1 MRGGVQLRTYCAN
14 CVLVHRC
21 THIRLYGDVHCKS
34 QHLEV
39 FQETVCDRGGPS
51 DSCRRVFEARPIHSV
66 FIYEFEK
73 TRNFSLGGLYRYL
86 KVSFLISSPSSSYP
100 TCFLQRNKNT
110 PHIRRPMWLGVSTC
124 TESGPKAIKLTYVS
138 D

>member
-21 THIRLYGDVHCKS
+21 THIRLYGDVHSKS

-39 FQETVCDRGGPS
+39 FQETVCDRQGPS
-51 DSCRRVFEARPIHSV
+51 IHVGEYTWHVLSTPCS
-66 FIYEFEK
+66 FTNLK
-73 TRNFSLGGLYRYL
+73 KKKNFSLGSLYRYL

-100 TCFLQRNKNT
+100 ACFLQRNKNT
-110 PHIRRPMWLGVSTC
+110 PHIRRPMWLGVGTC